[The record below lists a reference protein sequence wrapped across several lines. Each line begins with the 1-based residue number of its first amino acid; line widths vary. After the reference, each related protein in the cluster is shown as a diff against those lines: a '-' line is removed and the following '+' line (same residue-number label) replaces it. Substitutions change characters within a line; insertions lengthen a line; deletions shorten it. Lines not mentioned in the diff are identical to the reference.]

1 MLLVRNGSEKGEGN
15 MRERQA
21 GFTLIELLVVVAII
35 GFLAAI
41 AIPQYMSYKRSSLDA
56 ASESVI
62 HNLATALEG
71 YFVANQTYG
80 GATLANLETSY
91 GYKPSQGVTA
101 GITEVDGT
109 HYVITASAAGGNG
122 TLTFDSRLGAISG
135 P

>member
-1 MLLVRNGSEKGEGN
+1 

-41 AIPQYMSYKRSSLDA
+41 AVPQYMSYKRNGLDA
-56 ASESVI
+56 GSESVI

-71 YFVANQTYG
+71 YFVANQTYD
-80 GATLANLETSY
+80 GATLVDLEASY
-91 GYKPSQGVTA
+91 GYRPSQGVTA
-101 GITEVDGT
+101 GIPEVDGT

-122 TLTFDSRLGAISG
+122 ALTFDSRTGLISG